1 MEELHEQQ
9 NLQETVEEY
18 QQVSFRRIEELEQYG
33 IAKADIQKLKAG
45 GYHTI
50 ESVRSVSLFCSYR
63 YSVIKYI
70 FIFFRLRIQ
79 LRENW
84 LKSKELVNKKLKN

>member
-1 MEELHEQQ
+1 MLQGERQEE
-9 NLQETVEEY
+9 QEDY

-50 ESVRSVSLFCSYR
+50 ESV
-63 YSVIKYI
+63 
-70 FIFFRLRIQ
+70 
-79 LRENW
+79 
-84 LKSKELVNKKLKN
+84 